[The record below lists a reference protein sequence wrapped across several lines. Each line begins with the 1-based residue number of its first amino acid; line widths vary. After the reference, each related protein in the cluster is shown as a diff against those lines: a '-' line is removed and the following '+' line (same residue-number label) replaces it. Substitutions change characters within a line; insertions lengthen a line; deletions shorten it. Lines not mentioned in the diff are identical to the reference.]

1 MRHEKAAQLLDLAR
15 RLAASA
21 EGMTLDEMAA
31 AIGVGRRTVERMRDA
46 LGALFANLEEIE
58 DPPSKRF
65 RIVGGLDGL
74 FQNPTTEELV
84 EIAKAAEALRAAG
97 AAGRALALSSLE
109 TKLRS
114 AMRSATLRRLGPD
127 VEALVRAE
135 TIAVQAGPRPFEDAA
150 VIGLIRGAIKAMKAL
165 RFRYEGGSRP
175 GARREVAPFGV
186 MFGHN
191 NYLVAAELGSNE
203 PRTFRLDRIAA
214 LEQIDVVATPP
225 ADFDLQYF
233 ASRSFGIYQGG
244 KEDVVLRIA
253 PDRAADALRW
263 RFHPTQVVEAQADGS
278 VIVRFTASGMLELAW
293 HLFTW
298 GASVSVLA
306 PPTLRSILV
315 DELGKA
321 LAAHQIAPAV
331 TMQTK
336 TPPGSD
342 AGRG

>member
-1 MRHEKAAQLLDLAR
+1 MRHEKAAQLLALAR

-21 EGMTLDEMAA
+21 EGLTLDEMAA
-31 AIGVGRRTVERMRDA
+31 AAGVGRRTVERMRDA
-46 LGALFANLEEIE
+46 LGALFPNLEEVE
-58 DPPSKRF
+58 DPPTKRF

-74 FQNPTTEELV
+74 FQNPTTDELV

-97 AAGRALALSSLE
+97 APGRALALSSLE
-109 TKLRS
+109 AKLRS

-150 VIGLIRGAIKAMKAL
+150 TIEAIRGAIKAMKAM

-175 GARREVAPFGV
+175 GARREVAPFGI

-191 NYLVAAELGSNE
+191 NYLVAAELGSTE
-203 PRTFRLDRIAA
+203 PRTFRLDRISDLEA
-214 LEQIDVVATPP
+214 LEVVASAP
-225 ADFDLQYF
+225 ADFDLQDF

-244 KEDVVLRIA
+244 MEDVALRIA

-263 RFHPTQVVEAQADGS
+263 RFHPTQTVEPQTDGS
-278 VIVRFTASGMLELAW
+278 VVVRFTASGMLELAW

-298 GASVSVLA
+298 GPSVTVLA
-306 PPTLRSILV
+306 PERLREILV
-315 DELGKA
+315 EELSKA
-321 LAAHQIAPAV
+321 LAAHR
-331 TMQTK
+331 
-336 TPPGSD
+336 S
-342 AGRG
+342 

>member
-15 RLAASA
+15 RLASSA
-21 EGMTLDEMAA
+21 EGLTLDEMAA
-31 AIGVGRRTVERMRDA
+31 VAGVGRRTVERMRDA
-46 LGALFANLEEIE
+46 LAALFPNLEEVE

-84 EIAKAAEALRAAG
+84 EIAKAADALRAAG
-97 AAGRALALSSLE
+97 APGRALALSSLE
-109 TKLRS
+109 TKLRA

-150 VIGLIRGAIKAMKAL
+150 VIGAIREAIKAMKAL
-165 RFRYEGGSRP
+165 RFRYDGGSRP
-175 GARREVAPFGV
+175 GQPREVAPFGI

-191 NYLVAAELGSNE
+191 NYLVAAELGSSA
-203 PRTFRLDRIAA
+203 PRTFRLDRISGLEALPIAA
-214 LEQIDVVATPP
+214 APP
-225 ADFDLQYF
+225 ADFDLQDF

-244 KEDVVLRIA
+244 QEDVVLRIA
-253 PDRAADALRW
+253 ADRAADALRW
-263 RFHPTQVVEAQADGS
+263 RFHPTQMIEAQADGA

-298 GASVSVLA
+298 GPSVTVLA
-306 PPTLRSILV
+306 PQALRVILI
-315 DELGKA
+315 EALSEA
-321 LAAHQIAPAV
+321 LAAH
-331 TMQTK
+331 
-336 TPPGSD
+336 
-342 AGRG
+342 RGEG